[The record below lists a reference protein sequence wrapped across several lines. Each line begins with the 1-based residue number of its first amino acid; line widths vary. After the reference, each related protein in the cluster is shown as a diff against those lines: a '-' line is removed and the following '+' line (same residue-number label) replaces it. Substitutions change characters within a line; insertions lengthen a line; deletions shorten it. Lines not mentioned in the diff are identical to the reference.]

1 MAFES
6 PRVGVYLNSA
16 SGAAGSSSSAA
27 SSELSLFLLQVLGNP
42 GVLSE
47 ATTVDFVAIQIAK
60 QLMML
65 LMKPADDDTEIDV
78 NSTLQEI
85 GFDSLVA
92 VEMRSWWKSSFGT
105 DISVLEML
113 GVGSLKALGQKAVDG
128 LKERFGEA
136 EKEDDSDVKKYTH
149 EEVLTTKMP

>member
-1 MAFES
+1 
-6 PRVGVYLNSA
+6 
-16 SGAAGSSSSAA
+16 
-27 SSELSLFLLQVLGNP
+27 
-42 GVLSE
+42 
-47 ATTVDFVAIQIAK
+47 VAIQIAK

-65 LMKPADDDTEIDV
+65 LMKPVDDDTEIDV

-136 EKEDDSDVKKYTH
+136 EKEDDGGVKKYTH